1 MLLLPFLPIIALIIQ
16 NSIKLNDLIRY
27 KNEVNNIGK
36 MVYASTQLE
45 NFITN
50 MQQERS
56 EVWGPL

>member
-56 EVWGPL
+56 EVRGPL